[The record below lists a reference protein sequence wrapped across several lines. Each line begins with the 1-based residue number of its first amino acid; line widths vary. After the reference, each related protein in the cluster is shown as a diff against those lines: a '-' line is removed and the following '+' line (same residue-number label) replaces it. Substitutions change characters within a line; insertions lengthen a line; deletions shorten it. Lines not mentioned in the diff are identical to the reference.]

1 MRAQVGDKIQ
11 VTVEGNGSHQTV
23 PVTLGSPPAS

>member
-1 MRAQVGDKIQ
+1 MRAQVGDTLQ
-11 VTVEGNGSHQTV
+11 GTVERTGSHQTV